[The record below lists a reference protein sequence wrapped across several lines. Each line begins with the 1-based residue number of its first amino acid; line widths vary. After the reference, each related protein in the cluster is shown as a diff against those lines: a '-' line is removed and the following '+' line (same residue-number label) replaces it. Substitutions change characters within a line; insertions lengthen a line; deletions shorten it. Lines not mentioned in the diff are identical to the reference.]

1 MHTGDPTEKAL
12 LALGH
17 AVLSER
23 KRRHLSQEELA
34 HASGL
39 HRNYVGRLERAEVN
53 PTYDS
58 IVRLALALEMKP
70 SELVTASGW

>member
-1 MHTGDPTEKAL
+1 MHTGDPIEKAL
-12 LALGH
+12 IALGH
-17 AVLSER
+17 AVRSER

-34 HASGL
+34 HTSGL

-58 IVRLALALEMKP
+58 LVRLALALEMKP
-70 SELVTASGW
+70 SDLIVASGW